1 MRFSLLVPSFARAG
15 GRRCRRLAL
24 PLGLAPLLAIVLA
37 LLAGGGIPGSDS
49 APGGIPGAD
58 TPAAEA
64 VGRSYYESLSRNR
77 FSPYGLNASDVPDEA
92 LMEGSREGYGG
103 VPLHGGIVNPGR
115 CEIDINP
122 SGGGDVHDLYCVS
135 YTERALVTIKNSG
148 ASVPYR
154 AYHSGGRAGVG
165 DAYHAEVQIEGQDV
179 NSNKLKM
186 GRAGLAEYNGV
197 LAPNGSRTLTLDRSM
212 ATPHSHGGAT
222 YFTAGTDPNRNDTYG
237 AVYLVIYPGD
247 ENQPISLLL
256 PQVVSGNLN
265 NAAAGEHPIIKLY
278 FILDYQP
285 QFSTVRFVG
294 VDQGNGPIPFADQR
308 GLEVLR
314 SGPTGQILVGDSV
327 RPSPY
332 GPDQPNQP
340 AYRVFDLTG
349 YWITHEALRDYYYA
363 PGTSRPYWNFF
374 HIHNDG
380 NGLEA
385 DNTGI
390 TWCFS
395 PYDYAGGLY
404 WHPGAYA
411 EARMTYA
418 PGTKLAGS
426 GEYTAR
432 ARTAL
437 DHLRLQCTFEYLDGF
452 DPAGPMRGEL
462 NITYHDGKGGSFPS
476 EPITL
481 LVQGP
486 PAEITI
492 GGPPKMSSNSGN
504 ARSVRI
510 EYAVMDG
517 AGNTLSDGEMTG
529 APTHINYVGADD
541 ASVAVIDR
549 TNGAGTARGGA
560 VNIPIKRDA
569 PAGAY
574 RVKLSAASNDR
585 VGRTVAFTIYDP
597 PGAVTG
603 QPPAA
608 ISAAVSGSLR
618 PGGRANIRYT
628 LADDDGNRLSLRNNP
643 VTWTAADAATRAV
656 IDTAGSVD
664 GDTQSDGSF
673 SFDLADD
680 AAPGDYAI
688 TVSTVAADNGSPLAT
703 ARASFRILGDPVS
716 LAIAGADRVAPGGY
730 ATYTVTAT
738 DANGGRP
745 FVGGERSRITIVL
758 AGAGASAVRLFHL
771 ADDAITLN
779 REGSGRFRLR
789 VNSGAAAGSVTIG
802 AASADG
808 AITAEKVVAIGAAP

>member
-1 MRFSLLVPSFARAG
+1 M
-15 GRRCRRLAL
+15 
-24 PLGLAPLLAIVLA
+24 
-37 LLAGGGIPGSDS
+37 
-49 APGGIPGAD
+49 
-58 TPAAEA
+58 
-64 VGRSYYESLSRNR
+64 
-77 FSPYGLNASDVPDEA
+77 PDEA
-92 LMEGSREGYGG
+92 LDEGGRAGHGG
-103 VPLHGGIVNPGR
+103 VDLLGGIINPGR

-122 SGGGDVHDLYCVS
+122 SGGGPVRDLYCVS

-154 AYHSGGRAGVG
+154 AYHGAGRAGVG
-165 DAYHAEVQIEGQDV
+165 DAYHPEVQITGEDFDG
-179 NSNKLKM
+179 NKLKM

-197 LAPNGSRTLTLDRSM
+197 LAQNGSRTLTLDRSM
-212 ATPHSHGGAT
+212 ATPHGHGGAT
-222 YFTAGTDPNRNDTYG
+222 YYTAGRDPNRNDTYG
-237 AVYLVIYPGD
+237 AVYLVIYTGGD
-247 ENQPISLLL
+247 NHRLNQLL
-256 PQVVSGNLN
+256 PQVIDGNLN
-265 NAAAGEHPIIKLY
+265 DATKNVSPIIKLY
-278 FILDYQP
+278 FILDYNP
-285 QFSTVRFVG
+285 SFSTVRFVG
-294 VDQGNGPIPFADQR
+294 VDQDNGPIPFTDTL
-308 GLEVLR
+308 GLGVLR
-314 SGPTGQILVGDSV
+314 SGPTGQILVGDSG

-332 GPDQPNQP
+332 GPDQPNSP

-349 YWITHEALRDYYYA
+349 YWITDEALRDYYYA
-363 PGTSRPYWNFF
+363 EPRGSRPYWNFF
-374 HIHNDG
+374 HLHNDG
-380 NGLEA
+380 NGLDV

-395 PYDYAGGLY
+395 PYDYAGGPY

-411 EARMTYA
+411 EARMTFA

-462 NITYHDGKGGSFPS
+462 SITYHDGKGGSFPMN
-476 EPITL
+476 PITL

-486 PAEITI
+486 PASITI
-492 GGPPKMSSNSGN
+492 SSRPEMSISSRG

-517 AGNTLSDGEMTG
+517 AGNTLSDGDMTG
-529 APTHINYVGADD
+529 APTHINWAGADA

-549 TNGAGTARGGA
+549 RDGAGTARGGA
-560 VNIPIKRDA
+560 LTIPIKDDA
-569 PAGAY
+569 AAGTY
-574 RVKLSAASNDR
+574 QVKLSAASNGR
-585 VGRTVAFTIYDP
+585 VARTVYFTIYDP
-597 PGAVTG
+597 PGAVSEP
-603 QPPAA
+603 PPAA

-628 LADDDGNRLSLRNNP
+628 LADADGNRLSLRNNP
-643 VTWTAADAATRAV
+643 VTWTAADAATQGV
-656 IDTAGSVD
+656 IDAAGSVD

-680 AAPGDYAI
+680 APPGDYAI

-703 ARASFRILGDPVS
+703 ARASFRILGDPAS
-716 LAIAGADRVAPGGY
+716 LALAGADRVAPGGY
-730 ATYTVTAT
+730 AVYTVTAT
-738 DANGGRP
+738 DANGSRP
-745 FVGGERSRITIVL
+745 FVGGERSRITVVL

-802 AASADG
+802 VASADG
-808 AITAEKVVAIGAAP
+808 AITAEKVVTIGAAP